1 MPNDIRKGV
10 VYHSGKFHISKL
22 TTDVAEFMG
31 PVQSQTGVV
40 LDASQASG
48 QGAESFI
55 MPTAT
60 QVVDY
65 VTSSIS
71 ANSTYGLDA
80 QSASSGE
87 SFAFSLSAQAD
98 SLSEKER
105 MDNSR
110 SEILGEIASAMSQ
123 AETLVNTVEASAG
136 LNTSGGYIT
145 LADRSVSGLA
155 TDGWYIHGASS
166 LANADKKLDEALHAE
181 ELARIAQDDV
191 IEASVGLDAAGAY
204 VAPTALN
211 SDVWSP
217 IQTYVDDG
225 TNITRVA
232 KADMA
237 TATTVKEADAILRSL
252 IQTVD
257 EKLEFVI
264 SGAGVDLNTL
274 VELVNN
280 YNALDT
286 DILTTITSM
295 ANLVGLGITDTNPTD
310 GIQDGGQGFTLA
322 AMPEASVTDGSVT
335 KSFPE
340 LVFGSDADAGKAS
353 TLKSMVE
360 KTRAKAAELMVA
372 MQVELDASQ
381 AGAGLDSAGAY
392 VSHGAAIYLGAET
405 TLAGADLVLD
415 GAIGDI
421 QDKIDNMGSG
431 TSDKLDA
438 WFAGAHG
445 GALVGEITADYS
457 IVDALNHIASE
468 SGAGFT
474 GLQAELDRTQAAIG
488 FDLAGAN
495 ADGSDYSPAL
505 AYGANYFV
513 AKTPVAATSLIEEL
527 DSFFAQAHTALKGFE
542 AGTGLGQDGAY
553 TANGSA
559 NYISTAVS
567 LQDADNKLDAALE
580 VHSVEIDNLI
590 AATGMSSA
598 PASKGAFVPYTGV
611 ILATAGTM
619 YDADVALESE
629 LVRIAGDLYADP
641 ANPFGGFTIAG
652 GTQSTFEE
660 AINALDTM
668 IGEDGNL
675 EVAGDTGTGT
685 VDLSSETYM
694 VKGGASADAAGSVNI
709 ATSWDDSGKE
719 LSVVLD
725 ANPKAVTF
733 SADQKVQAPIHSSKV
748 KVHDA
753 PMEASD
759 VINAGDVIALDMS
772 GNYTIANGGWA
783 AVKRADKTVGATDLS
798 KIVGIAF
805 DPSST
810 NGELSLPVAPATE
823 TFSAGDMVAFI
834 TEGVIKGFD
843 LSGCTTP
850 AAGQELYLDANGKVT
865 NAAPSGDGSTSTD
878 YVSIHKIGMIMVV
891 GATFADNVVM
901 IDMKH
906 IANDQ

>member
-1 MPNDIRKGV
+1 MPNEIRKGV

-31 PVQSQTGVV
+31 PVQSQTGVD

-136 LNTSGGYIT
+136 LTGAGAYIT
-145 LADRSVSGLA
+145 LGDRSSTGLA

-381 AGAGLDSAGAY
+381 AGAGLGADGAY

-415 GAIGDI
+415 GAIADI
-421 QDKIDNMGSG
+421 QDKIDNVGSG
-431 TSDKLDA
+431 TQDLLDSF
-438 WFAGAHG
+438 FAGAYASG
-445 GALVGEITADYS
+445 GGKITADYS
-457 IVDALNHIASE
+457 IVDAFNELA
-468 SGAGFT
+468 SGAGAGFQ
-474 GLQAELDRTQAAIG
+474 GLQDELDRTQAAIG
-488 FDLAGAN
+488 FDLLGTN
-495 ADGSDYSPAL
+495 TDGSDFSPML
-505 AYGANYFV
+505 
-513 AKTPVAATSLIEEL
+513 AATSSYFSQNSEASLMAQL
-527 DSFFAQAHTALKGFE
+527 DAYFGAVDSAFVGFE
-542 AGTGLGQDGAY
+542 GGTGLGKDGAY
-553 TANGSA
+553 TANATA
-559 NYISTAVS
+559 NYIGTAGS
-567 LQDADNKLDAALE
+567 LQDADNKLDAALKAE
-580 VHSVEIDNLI
+580 ETERLALESNLAAHLGFSDGAHDFSAGGVI
-590 AATGMSSA
+590 AAT
-598 PASKGAFVPYTGV
+598 
-611 ILATAGTM
+611 
-619 YDADVALESE
+619 
-629 LVRIAGDLYADP
+629 
-641 ANPFGGFTIAG
+641 
-652 GTQSTFEE
+652 
-660 AINALDTM
+660 DT
-668 IGEDGNL
+668 
-675 EVAGDTGTGT
+675 
-685 VDLSSETYM
+685 
-694 VKGGASADAAGSVNI
+694 
-709 ATSWDDSGKE
+709 
-719 LSVVLD
+719 
-725 ANPKAVTF
+725 
-733 SADQKVQAPIHSSKV
+733 
-748 KVHDA
+748 
-753 PMEASD
+753 
-759 VINAGDVIALDMS
+759 
-772 GNYTIANGGWA
+772 
-783 AVKRADKTVGATDLS
+783 
-798 KIVGIAF
+798 
-805 DPSST
+805 
-810 NGELSLPVAPATE
+810 
-823 TFSAGDMVAFI
+823 
-834 TEGVIKGFD
+834 
-843 LSGCTTP
+843 
-850 AAGQELYLDANGKVT
+850 
-865 NAAPSGDGSTSTD
+865 
-878 YVSIHKIGMIMVV
+878 VV
-891 GATFADNVVM
+891 GAIEKIASHLNTLDSDDDLSVSDGAGQSQVIDLDVDSLKIQDQQTNWSGDPNSLEANWTAGSASNLTVGVARSGTDVIFSASLNSTVSVEEITAENVVQGRQVNAEESQAAPIQSGHVFTIHNPFTTGEASGIKAGRIVCAGEAASPLALRKADIGVADKM
-901 IDMKH
+901 SVLGVAFDYESRTGIMAETQHNQTDALAIIPSGNLIQGMDFSACTSPVVGEAVYLSEDGLVSNVIPEDRAESAPGAGDAFDAKGVYY
-906 IANDQ
+906 IGIIMGVASTTGFDAGNKIWFDPKLVAMEA